1 MDFNTELNE
10 ALKAFREVRLDK
22 KSDDELVSMIRIFR
36 QWQVAQFAGE
46 APQAIE
52 AVEKEIARR
61 QRDRH
66 QEGAKTLHQLQME
79 QGKNL
84 HQETVGEMGKLKS
97 SVDRLKTSV
106 DRLSRPRGIEWW
118 ILAAGWIA
126 AIAAVIAAWIELFPK
141 H

>member
-1 MDFNTELNE
+1 
-10 ALKAFREVRLDK
+10 
-22 KSDDELVSMIRIFR
+22 
-36 QWQVAQFAGE
+36 
-46 APQAIE
+46 
-52 AVEKEIARR
+52 
-61 QRDRH
+61 
-66 QEGAKTLHQLQME
+66 ME